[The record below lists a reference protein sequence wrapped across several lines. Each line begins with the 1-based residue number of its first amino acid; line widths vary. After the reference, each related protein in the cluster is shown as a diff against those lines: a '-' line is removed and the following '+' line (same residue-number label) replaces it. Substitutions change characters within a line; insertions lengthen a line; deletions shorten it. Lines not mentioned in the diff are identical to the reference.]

1 MIQKKEQQT
10 KKDVGPAKPA
20 VAASSASVSNN
31 DTQNKKMADEV
42 NMYKKKAADS
52 EKKMV
57 SFRLTVLESRHIK
70 QCLILGILSH
80 CHIKR

>member
-1 MIQKKEQQT
+1 MIQKKEEQT

-20 VAASSASVSNN
+20 VVASSVSNN
-31 DTQNKKMADEV
+31 DTQTKKMADEV

-57 SFRLTVLESRHIK
+57 SFRPTVLESRHIK
-70 QCLILGILSH
+70 RYLC
-80 CHIKR
+80 